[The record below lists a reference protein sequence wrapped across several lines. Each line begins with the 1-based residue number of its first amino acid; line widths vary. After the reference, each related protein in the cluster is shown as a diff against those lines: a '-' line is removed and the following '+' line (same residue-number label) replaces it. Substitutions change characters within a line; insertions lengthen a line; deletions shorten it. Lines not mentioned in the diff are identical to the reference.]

1 MADWGTVGNQLTQ
14 GYQIGKSTGG
24 KRAGLGGVIAKVAD
38 RLRSQREAGEEQG
51 RKINLL
57 GIEGLMKERLLEKE
71 AGLKP
76 TTQPI
81 VDKKGKIVGY
91 RPVGA
96 VFQPSSMGFWDE
108 ETETTMPSA
117 QPASILPPAP
127 TGKFNPLRMLP
138 GYASYGGDK
147 RSAYNALRSRGISE
161 TEAKRRLGI

>member
-1 MADWGTVGNQLTQ
+1 MGRF
-14 GYQIGKSTGG
+14 S
-24 KRAGLGGVIAKVAD
+24 GLSAAIANVAD
-38 RLRSQREAGEEQG
+38 NLRKQREAGEEQG

-57 GIEGLMKERLLEKE
+57 GYEGLIKERLLEKE
-71 AGLKP
+71 AALSPPKP

-81 VDKKGKIVGY
+81 VDRTGKVIGH

-108 ETETTMPSA
+108 ETGTTMPTA
-117 QPASILPPAP
+117 QPAPVLPPAP

-147 RSAYNALRSRGISE
+147 KSAYNALRSRGISE
-161 TEAKRRLGI
+161 AEAKRRLGL